1 MSKSYEMTLVLHA
14 LPGFSEASIEYEN
27 WHGLELIKAI
37 NDEFNLS
44 VASISIHPLD
54 SQP

>member
-1 MSKSYEMTLVLHA
+1 MSKYEITLVTTA
-14 LPGFSEASIEYEN
+14 LPGFSEASIKPEN
-27 WHGLELIKAI
+27 YDGAELIKVI
-37 NDEFNLS
+37 NDMFNLS